1 MNMICY
7 CFENQPLGSI
17 DKFLFVVRRMSAG
30 GPLSFSSTFD
40 GGNGNLVGAREAEDG
55 CIEALVSIRPDVH
68 SKLEDKTFMQWFSF
82 RSNPSS
88 DSKCQRVRYVLNN
101 ASSASYP
108 KAWPGTTVCFSY
120 DSILWQRC
128 LNTSF
133 DAGTG
138 QLSWTFDH
146 SSDGRAVHFSY
157 FATYPYERAL
167 ALVARCGAVKGVRV
181 RTLGHSLQG
190 REISY
195 VNPGQKPMLLSPLH
209 CRTVL
214 PIVTTPSFSCITCG
228 TGPLVA
234 WVIHRPGARTTVCNP
249 RVHDLPI
256 PSCSSQA
263 TPG

>member
-1 MNMICY
+1 M
-7 CFENQPLGSI
+7 
-17 DKFLFVVRRMSAG
+17 
-30 GPLSFSSTFD
+30 FD
-40 GGNGNLVGAREAEDG
+40 GGNGVLLGAREAEDG

-82 RSNPSS
+82 RSSPSS
-88 DSKCQRVRYVLNN
+88 QSKCQQVRYVLTN

-120 DSILWQRC
+120 DAISWQRC

-133 DAGTG
+133 DAATG
-138 QLSWTFDH
+138 HLSWTFDH
-146 SSDGRAVHFSY
+146 CGDGRPVHFSY

-195 VNPGQKPMLLSPLH
+195 VSPR
-209 CRTVL
+209 RT
-214 PIVTTPSFSCITCG
+214 PRSHSPSSLRHPVHRTDPPSPSRSGITCG

-234 WVIHRPGARTTVCNP
+234 WVIHRQDARLQAL
-249 RVHDLPI
+249 VHFTPCVASLMLIAGSTQERRRDHFTAKAFCGG
-256 PSCSSQA
+256 CSAPAA
-263 TPG
+263 TAASELLTAWPCD